1 MLALQLGRPAPVL
14 IPRECN
20 GMLAYLANDK
30 IRREATIN
38 STSPYIFTNTRLGA
52 VRGYDALKSACDDC
66 SANLMSAADYDNV
79 TQKVLCNNHTGKN
92 TTFDTT

>member
-1 MLALQLGRPAPVL
+1 
-14 IPRECN
+14 
-20 GMLAYLANDK
+20 MLAYLANDK

-52 VRGYDALKSACDDC
+52 VQGYDALKSACDDC